1 LLVIAFLETNCSPRG
16 YFPQDMKTISMRVS
30 IGREP
35 PGHTLAPVLAT
46 LVVVAGLGYAFWY
59 LALSVQGWVASSS
72 WAAQI
77 IQ

>member
-1 LLVIAFLETNCSPRG
+1 VIAFLETICSPRG

-35 PGHTLAPVLAT
+35 SGRTLAPVLAVLT
-46 LVVVAGLGYAFWY
+46 VMAGLGYAFWY
-59 LALSVQGWVASSS
+59 LALSVQDWVASSS